1 MISGVNVIG
10 SGTGATWD
18 ITVVPGTQTVFDGD
32 SVQFID
38 PTNPDPN
45 TNAFDRYL
53 LFPRKNILTPVVP

>member
-1 MISGVNVIG
+1 
-10 SGTGATWD
+10 
-18 ITVVPGTQTVFDGD
+18 
-32 SVQFID
+32 VQFID